1 MFPAMRLCRAIASVL
16 HNDALFQGVAQQ
28 HYGKSWQI
36 LIGFD
41 GQKTDWERMSPCAVI
56 SPWESEGKGVTRN
69 YSISLTLAV
78 VDARI
83 VAVDEVRSM
92 HGLSVLDEE
101 AWPAAWHA
109 LQDALPG
116 LEPMAALQEPSLAIS
131 QQHAPLLMQI
141 VGLGIEVNLP
151 AGDRRL

>member
-1 MFPAMRLCRAIASVL
+1 MIPAMQLCRAIAHTLS
-16 HNDALFQGVAQQ
+16 NDALFNTVAQQ
-28 HYGKSWQI
+28 HYGQGWNV

-56 SPWESEGKGVTRN
+56 APWSSEGAGSARS

-78 VDARI
+78 VDDNIFEA
-83 VAVDEVRSM
+83 DGVRLM

-101 AWPAAWHA
+101 AWPAAWAA

-116 LEPMAALQEPSLAIS
+116 LEPLAVLQEPSLAIA
-131 QQHAPLLMQI
+131 QEHAPLLMYI
-141 VGLGIEVNLP
+141 AGLGIEVNLP
-151 AGDRRL
+151 VGDRRL